1 MTMHLN
7 REASGDQELVLHYTD
22 MDGRAVRIFLPVLF
36 GVFAALP
43 LWLLF
48 LAVNQLLVFMG
59 LGLTGPPFEDP
70 SATWPPVVAVGLVLF
85 LGIWMFGWLTV
96 VVGMA
101 SWRSTRGSWWL
112 RLSSRGFEVNDR
124 LPGRPRRYE
133 WREIDKFMLIAPLAD
148 VHAAVV
154 APAKTFAEAVNDGDT
169 GLPVLLVGF
178 HCSPGHRRR
187 TLANRLWRM
196 MRGHMCGRDGTE
208 ADVVGY
214 WDRPFDEAVDLMNEW
229 LARYKT
235 A

>member
-133 WREIDKFMLIAPLAD
+133 WREIDKFMLIATVGGCSRCGCGPGED
-148 VHAAVV
+148 V
-154 APAKTFAEAVNDGDT
+154 
-169 GLPVLLVGF
+169 
-178 HCSPGHRRR
+178 R
-187 TLANRLWRM
+187 
-196 MRGHMCGRDGTE
+196 
-208 ADVVGY
+208 
-214 WDRPFDEAVDLMNEW
+214 
-229 LARYKT
+229 
-235 A
+235 